1 MIAFLKGILVNRQLD
16 SCLLDVNGVGYKVYI
31 HARTAGE
38 LPETGSEAM
47 LHTSLQIREDGWSLY
62 GFSRAGER
70 DLFELLL
77 TVAGIGPKGA
87 LACLGTLGQDGF
99 CLAVL
104 EENVKA
110 LTGVPGIGPK
120 TARRLVLELKDRL
133 KKLPA
138 AVLELPAGRHFIP
151 EDPGKEE
158 GPAADAVL
166 ALEALG
172 YQGQEAR
179 RAVEAVLARQAG
191 DLTVEG
197 ILKLALQYLATG

>member
-1 MIAFLKGILVNRQLD
+1 MIAFLKGILVARQLD

-38 LPETGSEAM
+38 LPGTGSEV
-47 LHTSLQIREDGWSLY
+47 LLYTSLQVREDGWSLY
-62 GFSRAGER
+62 GFSRSGER
-70 DLFELLL
+70 DLFELLQ

-87 LACLGTLGQDGF
+87 LTCLGTLGQDEL

-104 EENVKA
+104 EEDVKA
-110 LTGVPGIGPK
+110 LTRIPGIGPK

-133 KKLPA
+133 KKLSVE
-138 AVLELPAGRHFIP
+138 VLDLPGRQEMPAGTGR
-151 EDPGKEE
+151 GA

-179 RAVEAVLARQAG
+179 RAVEAVMARQPG
-191 DLTVEG
+191 DLGVEG